1 MPNVLLL
8 THLPKNHYVRA
19 LELHLAAHAFID
31 RIFGHRLKEKRTQ
44 NRGGDDQE
52 DTGSEPARSGFR
64 RIRIAR
70 TELLIDPHSADQA
83 DDGAN
88 GVDQLGRRVEI
99 RRDHLRS
106 LLNAGHAVTLLRCGV
121 LHRGEQSYG
130 DSCRTENEFSFHG

>member
-1 MPNVLLL
+1 MF
-8 THLPKNHYVRA
+8 
-19 LELHLAAHAFID
+19 LEEE
-31 RIFGHRLKEKRTQ
+31 RPQ
-44 NRGGDDQE
+44 NGGGDYQK
-52 DTGSEPARSGFR
+52 DTGSEPRTGSFTRVGV
-64 RIRIAR
+64 AR